1 MTIRLMMSLLMATKD
16 KTDQLDTSTT
26 SSAKLLLGK
35 GEKTETMTK
44 KMKASPLRQGVFTKQ
59 PTCFIPG

>member
-1 MTIRLMMSLLMATKD
+1 MMSLLMATKD

-44 KMKASPLRQGVFTKQ
+44 KMKAIPLRQGGIYETADMFYSWMMS
-59 PTCFIPG
+59 PS